1 MGVGSRTPCRAAE
14 DPRSYPIGPKSL
26 VHSSSGVT
34 WHRDQD
40 HGRRLWHGACVDSQ
54 ALTQRLGEARSIFAT
69 NYAYQPAQWFLARVG
84 PARASQST
92 QLGNYRGTEYWHGN
106 LTKVR
111 APKWI
116 PKLAAEW
123 RGQDDGASHPGFGA
137 EPLRFLSSFH
147 EPDKSSGLSTTSP
160 RNCAVCDE
168 PMQIRAAQA
177 CGT

>member
-1 MGVGSRTPCRAAE
+1 MGSRTRCRAAE
-14 DPRSYPIGPKSL
+14 DPRSYPIGTKSL

-92 QLGNYRGTEYWHGN
+92 QLGNYRGHRVLAWEPHQGESPQVDPQAGRGMERTGRWG
-106 LTKVR
+106 KPSRVWSR
-111 APKWI
+111 APPLSQLI
-116 PKLAAEW
+116 PRARQVVWA
-123 RGQDDGASHPGFGA
+123 QHD
-137 EPLRFLSSFH
+137 
-147 EPDKSSGLSTTSP
+147 LSTELCCM
-160 RNCAVCDE
+160 R
-168 PMQIRAAQA
+168 
-177 CGT
+177 